1 MSIWTSF
8 KLYLFQHYF
17 KTKPFYIVENI
28 QDVESIR
35 NYFGN
40 KVLIEVVLKNK
51 KEINEEKLKEKKL
64 MKIK

>member
-8 KLYLFQHYF
+8 KLYLFQHYL
-17 KTKPFYIVENI
+17 KKKPFYIVENI

-40 KVLIEVVLKNK
+40 KVLIEVVFKNK